1 MSEVNTTR
9 SAPSSKRQWFIGLLL
24 LAAVIVLI
32 WWFWPAKP
40 APQGRTGWGFDNVP
54 VRIAHVESRD
64 FPIVLK
70 ALGTVTAYNT
80 ANVRTRVDGQ
90 LVKILFKDGQP
101 VKAGDVLAQIDPRPF
116 EIALQQAQGTL
127 AENQAQLRNAE
138 KDLALYRG
146 LLKEDSIARQTL
158 DTQEALVNQY
168 RGTLQNNQGSV
179 AEAKLNLDF
188 TQVRAPIAG
197 RLGIRQVDQGNLV
210 NSGDTDP
217 IVVITQTLPISVTFT
232 LPEAELP
239 GVLAQVRN
247 DRTLAVEAW
256 DRGENSKLA
265 DGVLE
270 SLDNQIDTTTGTLKL
285 KARFE
290 NADEMLFPN
299 QFVNTRLQVSVRENA
314 LLVPVAALQFGA
326 NGTFV
331 YAIDAQD
338 KVQVRAV
345 KVGPSDGEF
354 TVIEEGVVAAERVV
368 VEGTDRLRDGNKVE
382 VIGEGAREPS
392 PTEENAPRVRSA
404 S

>member
-1 MSEVNTTR
+1 MSEVNTTH
-9 SAPSSKRQWFIGLLL
+9 STPSSKRQWFIGLLL
-24 LAAVIVLI
+24 LALVIVLI
-32 WWFWPAKP
+32 WWFWPAKT
-40 APQGRTGWGFDNVP
+40 APQGNTRWGFDNVP

-80 ANVRTRVDGQ
+80 ANVRSRVDGQ
-90 LVKILFKDGQP
+90 LLKVLFKDGQP

-146 LLKEDSIARQTL
+146 LFAEDSIARQTL

-168 RGTLQNNQGSV
+168 RGALQNNQGAV

-188 TQVRAPIAG
+188 TKVRAPIDG

-210 NSGDTDP
+210 NSGDTNP

-239 GVLAQVRN
+239 AVLAQVRN
-247 DRTLAVEAW
+247 DRTLVVQAW
-256 DRGENSKLA
+256 DRGENNQLA
-265 DGVLE
+265 EGVLE
-270 SLDNQIDTTTGTLKL
+270 SLDNQIDTTTGTVKL

-290 NADEMLFPN
+290 NAEEMLFPN

-331 YAIDAQD
+331 YVIDAED
-338 KVQVRAV
+338 KVEVRKV
-345 KVGPSDGEF
+345 KVGPGDGEF
-354 TVIEEGVVAAERVV
+354 TVIEEGVAAAERVV
-368 VEGTDRLRDGNKVE
+368 VEGTDRLREGNKVE
-382 VIGEGAREPS
+382 VIGEGTREPS
-392 PTEENAPRVRSA
+392 ATEENAPRVRSA

>member
-1 MSEVNTTR
+1 MSEVNTPR
-9 SAPSSKRQWFIGLLL
+9 NAPSSTRQWFIGLLL
-24 LAAVIVLI
+24 LTAVIVLI
-32 WWFWPAKP
+32 WWFWPAEP
-40 APQGRTGWGFDNVP
+40 APEDDMGWGFNNVP

-80 ANVRTRVDGQ
+80 ANVRSRVDGQ
-90 LVKILFKDGQP
+90 LVKVLFKDGQP

-146 LLKEDSIARQTL
+146 LFAEDSIARQTL

-188 TQVRAPIAG
+188 TKVRAPIDG

-210 NSGDTDP
+210 NSGDTNP

-239 GVLAQVRN
+239 AVLAQVRK
-247 DRTLAVEAW
+247 DRELVVQAW
-256 DRGENSKLA
+256 DRGDNNKLA

-270 SLDNQIDTTTGTLKL
+270 SLDNQIDTTTGTVKL

-290 NADEMLFPN
+290 NAEEMLFPN
-299 QFVNTRLQVSVRENA
+299 QFVNTRLQVSVRQNA

-331 YAIDAQD
+331 YAIDGED
-338 KVQVRAV
+338 KVQVRQV

-354 TVIEEGVVAAERVV
+354 SVIEDGVAADERVV

-382 VIGEGAREPS
+382 VIGEGTREPS
-392 PTEENAPRVRSA
+392 ATEENAPRVRTA

>member
-9 SAPSSKRQWFIGLLL
+9 SNPSSKRQWFIGVLL
-24 LAAVIVLI
+24 LAVVIVLI

-40 APQGRTGWGFDNVP
+40 ASQGDMGWGFNNVP

-80 ANVRTRVDGQ
+80 ANVRPRVDGQ

-101 VKAGDVLAQIDPRPF
+101 VKAGAVLAQIDPRPY

-127 AENQAQLRNAE
+127 QQNQSQLRAAE

-146 LLKEDSIARQTL
+146 LFAEDSIARQTL

-168 RGTLQNNQGSV
+168 RGTLQSDQGAV

-188 TQVRAPIAG
+188 TKVRAPIDG

-210 NSGDTDP
+210 SSGDTDP
-217 IVVITQTLPISVTFT
+217 IVVITQTLPIAVTFT

-239 GVLAQVRN
+239 AVLAQVRN
-247 DRTLAVEAW
+247 DRELVVQAW
-256 DRGENSKLA
+256 DRGETNKLA

-270 SLDNQIDTTTGTLKL
+270 SLDNQIDTTTGTVKL

-290 NADEMLFPN
+290 NAEEMLFPN
-299 QFVNTRLQVSVRENA
+299 QFVNTRLQVSVRESA

-326 NGTFV
+326 KGTFV
-331 YAIDAQD
+331 YAIDAED

-354 TVIEEGVVAAERVV
+354 TVIEEGVAANERVV

-382 VIGEGAREPS
+382 VIGEGVLEPS
-392 PTEENAPRVRSA
+392 PTEEAAPRVRSA

>member
-9 SAPSSKRQWFIGLLL
+9 STPSSRRQWFIGLLL
-24 LAAVIVLI
+24 LAVVILLV
-32 WWFWPAKP
+32 WWFWPAKA
-40 APQGRTGWGFDNVP
+40 APEEDTDWGFNNVP

-80 ANVRTRVDGQ
+80 ANVRSRVDGQ
-90 LVKILFKDGQP
+90 LVKVLFKDGQP

-127 AENQAQLRNAE
+127 AENQAQLRAAE

-146 LLKEDSIARQTL
+146 LFEEDSIARQTL

-168 RGTLQNNQGSV
+168 RGTLQNNQGAV
-179 AEAKLNLDF
+179 AEARLNLDF
-188 TQVRAPIAG
+188 TQVRAPIDG

-210 NSGDTDP
+210 NSSDTNP

-239 GVLAQVRN
+239 AVLAQVRK
-247 DRTLAVEAW
+247 DRELVVQAW
-256 DRGENSKLA
+256 DRGDNNKLA

-270 SLDNQIDTTTGTLKL
+270 SLDNQIDTTTGTVKL

-290 NADEMLFPN
+290 NAEEMLFPN
-299 QFVNTRLQVSVRENA
+299 QFVNTRLQVSVRQKA

-331 YAIDAQD
+331 YAIDGED
-338 KVQVRAV
+338 KVQVRQV

-354 TVIEEGVVAAERVV
+354 SVIEDGVAADERVV

-382 VIGEGAREPS
+382 VIGEGTREPS
-392 PTEENAPRVRSA
+392 ATEENAPRVRSA

>member
-9 SAPSSKRQWFIGLLL
+9 STPSSKRQWFIGLLL
-24 LAAVIVLI
+24 LALVIVLI

-40 APQGRTGWGFDNVP
+40 APQGNMGWGFDNVP

-80 ANVRTRVDGQ
+80 ANVRSRVDGQ
-90 LVKILFKDGQP
+90 LLKVLFKDGQP

-146 LLKEDSIARQTL
+146 LFAEDSIARQTL

-168 RGTLQNNQGSV
+168 RGTLQNNQGAV

-188 TQVRAPIAG
+188 TKVRAPIDG

-239 GVLAQVRN
+239 AVLAQVRN
-247 DRTLAVEAW
+247 DRTLVVQAW
-256 DRGENSKLA
+256 DRGENSQLA
-265 DGVLE
+265 EGVLE
-270 SLDNQIDTTTGTLKL
+270 SLDNQIDTTTGTVKL

-290 NADEMLFPN
+290 NAEEMLFPN
-299 QFVNTRLQVSVRENA
+299 QFVNTRLQVSVRESA

-331 YAIDAQD
+331 YVIDAED
-338 KVQVRAV
+338 KVQVRKV
-345 KVGPSDGEF
+345 KVGPGDGEF
-354 TVIEEGVVAAERVV
+354 TVIEEGVAAAERVV
-368 VEGTDRLRDGNKVE
+368 VEGTDRLREGNKVE
-382 VIGEGAREPS
+382 VIGEGTREPS
-392 PTEENAPRVRSA
+392 ATEENAPRVRSA

>member
-9 SAPSSKRQWFIGLLL
+9 STPSSKRQWFIGLLL
-24 LAAVIVLI
+24 LALVIVLI
-32 WWFWPAKP
+32 WWFWPAKT
-40 APQGRTGWGFDNVP
+40 APQGNTRWGFDNVP

-80 ANVRTRVDGQ
+80 ANVRSRVDGQ
-90 LVKILFKDGQP
+90 LLKVLFKDGQP

-146 LLKEDSIARQTL
+146 LFAEDSIARQTL

-168 RGTLQNNQGSV
+168 RGALQNNQGAV

-188 TQVRAPIAG
+188 TKVRAPIDG

-210 NSGDTDP
+210 NSGDTNP

-239 GVLAQVRN
+239 AVLAQVRN
-247 DRTLAVEAW
+247 ERTLVVQAW
-256 DRGENSKLA
+256 DRGENNQLA
-265 DGVLE
+265 EGVLE
-270 SLDNQIDTTTGTLKL
+270 SLDNQIDTTTGTVKL

-290 NADEMLFPN
+290 NAEEMLFPN

-331 YAIDAQD
+331 YVIDAED
-338 KVQVRAV
+338 KVEVRKV
-345 KVGPSDGEF
+345 KVGPGDGEF
-354 TVIEEGVVAAERVV
+354 TVIEEGVAAAERVV
-368 VEGTDRLRDGNKVE
+368 VEGTDRLRAGNKVE
-382 VIGEGAREPS
+382 VIGEGTREPS
-392 PTEENAPRVRSA
+392 ATEENAPRVRSA

>member
-9 SAPSSKRQWFIGLLL
+9 STPSSKRQWFIGLLL
-24 LAAVIVLI
+24 LALVIVLI
-32 WWFWPAKP
+32 WWFWPAKT
-40 APQGRTGWGFDNVP
+40 APQGNTRWGFDNVP

-70 ALGTVTAYNT
+70 ALGTVIAYNT
-80 ANVRTRVDGQ
+80 ANVRSRVDGQ
-90 LVKILFKDGQP
+90 LLKVLFKDGQP

-146 LLKEDSIARQTL
+146 LFAEDSIARQTL

-168 RGTLQNNQGSV
+168 RGALQNNQGAV

-188 TQVRAPIAG
+188 TKVRAPIDG

-210 NSGDTDP
+210 NSGDTNP

-239 GVLAQVRN
+239 AVLAQVRN
-247 DRTLAVEAW
+247 ERTLVVQAW
-256 DRGENSKLA
+256 DRGENNQLA
-265 DGVLE
+265 EGVLE
-270 SLDNQIDTTTGTLKL
+270 SLDNQIDTTTGTVKL

-290 NADEMLFPN
+290 NAEEMLFPN

-331 YAIDAQD
+331 YVIDAED
-338 KVQVRAV
+338 KVEVRKV
-345 KVGPSDGEF
+345 KVGPGDGEF
-354 TVIEEGVVAAERVV
+354 TVIEEGVAAAERVV
-368 VEGTDRLRDGNKVE
+368 VEGTDRLRAGNKVE
-382 VIGEGAREPS
+382 VIGEGTREPS
-392 PTEENAPRVRSA
+392 ATEENAPRVRSA